1 MLVSKIILIFLICLL
16 KFTATWQLWWNS
28 REKAELSLSLSH
40 ALSFH
45 FSLPDNKHQF
55 SQIFQLILSS
65 KSDNMVECRLV
76 AVVSAI
82 LTMRHRRSSC
92 LKLWWCMYTIIKKQQ
107 TLIIDKRMSVYVWLI
122 CDLKKTDFYTD
133 NKNVL

>member
-1 MLVSKIILIFLICLL
+1 MFVKIYSHM
-16 KFTATWQLWWNS
+16 ATMVKQPRKS
-28 REKAELSLSLSH
+28 GALSLFLSH

-107 TLIIDKRMSVYVWLI
+107 TLIIDKRMSVYVWLKCDYKKKQISTLTIKMYSRLVI
-122 CDLKKTDFYTD
+122 CRIL
-133 NKNVL
+133 